1 MAILRKEV
9 AMFDLERFLT
19 FARDRLAET
28 DEALPCEPEDCAAIM
43 SYLCALVPEYNL
55 ACQVEADSDVERRA
69 DRKRAL
75 VDGFRRAR
83 GAAPVVRNESGND
96 NEGGNGSVNRAT
108 EVA

>member
-1 MAILRKEV
+1 
-9 AMFDLERFLT
+9 
-19 FARDRLAET
+19 LAET
-28 DEALPCEPEDCAAIM
+28 DEPLPCEPEDCAAIL

-55 ACQVEADSDVERRA
+55 ACQVDSDVERRA

-83 GAAPVVRNESGND
+83 GAAPVARDESGNVRSAVSTGKDD
-96 NEGGNGSVNRAT
+96 NDSNETARRPT